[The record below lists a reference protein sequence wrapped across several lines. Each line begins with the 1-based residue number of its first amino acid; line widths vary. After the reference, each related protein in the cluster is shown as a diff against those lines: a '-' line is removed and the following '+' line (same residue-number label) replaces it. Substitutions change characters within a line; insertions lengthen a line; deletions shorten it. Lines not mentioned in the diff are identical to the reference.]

1 MPSAM
6 PIKLRTFKVK
16 ENMRIKT
23 KIVSL
28 AAATFAGLLL
38 GGNAFAGGAEQNA
51 DYQTIS
57 AQIQEVQKKISQ
69 LMAETQSAEK
79 ATPAVN
85 MELTPEKLDNIEKE
99 VMRIAKETEQLKI
112 EVAVYLTLKDIRQKT
127 AALAAQIAGGLNIS
141 APTIAAPSAPIIAVL
156 PADLPVSKTQAN
168 EEIEAQI
175 AIVRRQIDELTEEMA
190 AQTVIEKE
198 VPAEERTM
206 VGTEDKDAKGDVA
219 VSGEKDASLTVEK
232 NGGKDS
238 TETKGDLWQ
247 AVGDFFKK
255 LFAF

>member
-1 MPSAM
+1 M

-57 AQIQEVQKKISQ
+57 AQIQEVQKKVSQ
-69 LMAETQSAEK
+69 LMTETQSGEK
-79 ATPAVN
+79 AAPVVN
-85 MELTPEKLDNIEKE
+85 MELTPEKLDNIERE
-99 VMRIAKETEQLKI
+99 VTRIAKETERLKI
-112 EVAVYLTLKDIRQKT
+112 EVAIYLTLEDIGRKT
-127 AALAAQIAGGLNIS
+127 AALAAQIAAGLNVS
-141 APTIAAPSAPIIAVL
+141 ASMIAAAPAAPIVAAL
-156 PADLPVSKTQAN
+156 PADLPASKPQAN

-175 AIVRRQIDELTEEMA
+175 AIVRRQIDELTEEMV
-190 AQTVIEKE
+190 AQTAAEKE
-198 VPAEERTM
+198 IPAEERT
-206 VGTEDKDAKGDVA
+206 VAGTEDEGAKGNVA
-219 VSGEKDASLTVEK
+219 ASEEKDASLTVER
-232 NGGKDS
+232 NGGQDS
-238 TETKGDLWQ
+238 AATKGGLWQ